1 MYRDLPLSLRCGL
14 HNAAA
19 GFSFLRLCGLRALL
33 RALRSVADAGV
44 GAGALLHQNRSE
56 DMDLMGSMGHLS
68 IHNAYLLRT
77 CPTVQASP
85 SIPSFLTEAPVLR
98 VLRVC
103 GDN

>member
-1 MYRDLPLSLRCGL
+1 MYRDLVLSLRCGL
-14 HNAAA
+14 RDAAV
-19 GFSFLRLCGLRALL
+19 GFSFLRLRGLRALL
-33 RALRSVADAGV
+33 RALRSVAD
-44 GAGALLHQNRSE
+44 AGALLHQNRSE